1 LADDE
6 RRTTVTDEFHIPV
19 LKDEVI
25 RYLQPSPGGIYVDG
39 TIGGGGH
46 AESIVE
52 QLSSRGTLI
61 GFDRDPDA
69 LHEAEQRLQKYR
81 DNIVLVHDN
90 FVAIRNRLS
99 AMNIS
104 LVDGVVMDLG
114 VSSHQLDTAERGFAF
129 QSVGR
134 LDMRMDRAQ
143 RLDAL
148 AVINTYEEPRLVGIL
163 REYGE
168 EKNARKIARKII
180 EMRRQRTITTTAD
193 FVDIIKSV
201 SSGRFFTKTLARVF
215 QAIRIEVNNELVYLR
230 DGLSAA
236 IEILKPGARIVVLS
250 YHSLEDRI
258 VKELFRA
265 ESRRVIPSGSKFIPD
280 RTVQPLIT
288 ILTKKPVTASAGEM
302 LLNPRARSVKLR
314 AAERLAVQ

>member
-1 LADDE
+1 M
-6 RRTTVTDEFHIPV
+6 TDEFHIPV
-19 LKDEVI
+19 LKNEVI
-25 RYLQPSPGGIYVDG
+25 RYLQPSPGGVYVDA

-52 QLSSRGTLI
+52 LLSSRGRLI

-69 LHEAEQRLQKYR
+69 LREAEQRLQNYR

-114 VSSHQLDTAERGFAF
+114 VSSHQLDTPERGFAF
-129 QSVGR
+129 QSAGR
-134 LDMRMDRAQ
+134 LDMRMDRSQ
-143 RLDAL
+143 RLDAI

-168 EKNARKIARKII
+168 EKNARKIVRKIV
-180 EMRRQRTITTTAD
+180 EMRRQKTIATTAD
-193 FVDIIKSV
+193 LAGIVTSV
-201 SSGRFFTKTLARVF
+201 SSGRFVTKTLARVF
-215 QAIRIEVNNELVYLR
+215 QAIRIEVNHELTALKE
-230 DGLSAA
+230 GLTAA
-236 IEILKPGARIVVLS
+236 ILILKPGARILVLS

-258 VKELFRA
+258 VKDHFRTA
-265 ESRRVIPSGSKFIPD
+265 ARRLLPSGSKLIPD
-280 RTVQPLIT
+280 QPIQPLIQ
-288 ILTKKPVTASAGEM
+288 ILTKKPITAPASEVSF
-302 LLNPRARSVKLR
+302 NPRARSVKLR
-314 AAERLAVQ
+314 VAERLAPQ